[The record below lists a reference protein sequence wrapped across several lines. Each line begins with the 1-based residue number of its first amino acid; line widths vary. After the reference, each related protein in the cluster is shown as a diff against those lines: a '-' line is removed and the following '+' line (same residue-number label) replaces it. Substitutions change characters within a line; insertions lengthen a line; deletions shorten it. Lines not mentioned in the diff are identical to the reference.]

1 MLTRMELAIVAL
13 CAALLSWVLWTAVTT
28 DRQVTAELE
37 RLRHEA
43 AVRWTALVE
52 TGVPAERATTVVLT
66 ELRGRLAGDSV
77 AAREMAFVPAVDL
90 DRLWQARLLNPF
102 ADTGTSAPRT
112 EYERRTLR
120 EERNDVRL
128 ALQAGTPAVRAAR
141 STRAQQVLA
150 GGISVT
156 MLLLG
161 GVARRVRSRRRA
173 GLSPT

>member
-1 MLTRMELAIVAL
+1 MELGIVTL
-13 CAALLSWVLWTAVTT
+13 CAALVSWAFWSAATT

-37 RLRHEA
+37 RLRRDA
-43 AVRWTALVE
+43 AARWTALVE

-66 ELRGRLAGDSV
+66 ELRGRLAGESTV
-77 AAREMAFVPAVDL
+77 KPEMAFVPALDL
-90 DRLWQARLLNPF
+90 ERLWQARLLNPF

-112 EYERRTLR
+112 EYERLTLR

-141 STRAQQVLA
+141 EARAHQVLV

-156 MLLLG
+156 LLSLG
-161 GVARRVRSRRRA
+161 VITRRVRSRRRE